1 LCHFLDVKEKDKLE
15 AKMDAF
21 KGNLSVIQEEKSN
34 MITETNVPTE
44 VNGSFVNAK
53 PSKVE
58 AKRTL

>member
-1 LCHFLDVKEKDKLE
+1 
-15 AKMDAF
+15 MDAF